1 MLYFKPRFFYF
12 FVLLIGLSNNHNLY
26 GQKIDLIFFD
36 SDNNKRLKINLHT
49 RQLYI
54 ENSCNVWRLKGQLN
68 FENVDTKDIL
78 PVYKINAFKSKSN
91 YYLTIP
97 GTGHVYKLIENKL
110 ILRRI
115 DKSFHTGYNFQAV
128 QFFRKD
134 TLFSFGGYGFW
145 QYHNILTYFDP
156 KSSEWETYCQLEFG
170 PSRFTN
176 RFSTYLPK
184 SDKVLAL
191 ELPKPYLFSK
201 TKKYNYWEFN
211 FKTKSWKKKG
221 EINEQLAFALPE
233 SKPAGQYFF
242 FKHQNQNYVADP
254 ENNKVYLYDGPHTKL
269 ADSFDPEPLFLGKN
283 YIYSYQNYIARS
295 VRNYTIDSISIKQ
308 LFNSSKFQFELI
320 NDDTFEYSLHLIL
333 LISFILGSIYLFR
346 IFRNKKSKLSN
357 SNEIFTAF
365 EYEILSKM
373 ISKGELYEFSTDE
386 LNFYLEAERK
396 PLETQRQIRSRF
408 INSINQKS
416 EMHFHI
422 SNGISRKKSRID
434 KRYSIY
440 ILDLTFIKE
449 LNKL

>member
-1 MLYFKPRFFYF
+1 MFRPRIFFF
-12 FVLLIGLSNNHNLY
+12 FLLLIGLSSNHKLY
-26 GQKIDLIFFD
+26 SQKIDLIFFD
-36 SDNNKRLKINLHT
+36 SDSNKRLKIDLRT
-49 RQLYI
+49 RQLFI
-54 ENSCNVWRLKGQLN
+54 ENSSNVWKLKGQLN
-68 FENVDTKDIL
+68 FENVYTEDIL

-97 GTGHVYKLIENKL
+97 GTGHVYYLIENKL
-110 ILRRI
+110 LLKRI

-145 QYHNILTYFDP
+145 QYHNILTYFDH
-156 KSSEWETYCQLEFG
+156 KSSEWETYCQLEVG

-191 ELPKPYLFSK
+191 ELPKPYLFNK

-211 FKTKSWKKKG
+211 FKSKSWKKKG
-221 EINEQLAFALPE
+221 VINDQLALALPE

-242 FKHQNQNYVADP
+242 FKYQNQNYVADP

-269 ADSFDPEPLFLGKN
+269 ADSFDPEPLFSSKN
-283 YIYSYQNYIARS
+283 HIYSYQNYLVGN
-295 VRNYTIDSISIKQ
+295 VRKYTTDSISIQ
-308 LFNSSKFQFELI
+308 HLLSSSKFQFELI
-320 NDDTFEYSLHLIL
+320 NDNTFEYSLYLIL
-333 LISFILGSIYLFR
+333 FISFIPASFYLFR
-346 IFRNKKSKLSN
+346 IFSKKNLILSN
-357 SNEIFTAF
+357 SNEIFTSF
-365 EYEILSKM
+365 EYEILRKM

-386 LNFYLEAERK
+386 LNVYLDAERK

-416 EMHFHI
+416 EIHFQI
-422 SNGISRKKSRID
+422 SNGISRRKSRID
-434 KRYSIY
+434 KRFSIY